1 MNLGKLFSEK
11 LYYLNKYILQPL
23 LFSCIINLAYLYVYN
38 ERENSTIMWRDIM
51 NINNNLLNE
60 KINQLKKGLEIVGA
74 NESLYN
80 KTNDEIISNI
90 LDMVFKGESL
100 NFNINDSQYTINELI
115 QFKQEYEKH
124 FLKNKLKTLNAIVYK
139 IKKYDTSLDSL
150 IRKYKKTRV
159 LEEYNK
165 IYASIN
171 KTYRLD
177 INKLVLSSV
186 LNIENITD
194 LDEQEHFYGDYLNQK
209 RKQIID
215 GVVSKVGIV

>member
-1 MNLGKLFSEK
+1 
-11 LYYLNKYILQPL
+11 
-23 LFSCIINLAYLYVYN
+23 
-38 ERENSTIMWRDIM
+38 M

-74 NESLYN
+74 NENLYN
-80 KTNDEIISNI
+80 KTNDELINDI
-90 LDMVFKGESL
+90 LDMAFKGETL
-100 NFNINDSQYTINELI
+100 KFTINDSEYTINELI
-115 QFKQEYEKH
+115 QLKQEYEKH
-124 FLKNKLKTLNAIVYK
+124 FLRNKLTTLNSIVYK

-150 IRKYKKTRV
+150 IRKYKKTRG

-186 LNIENITD
+186 NNIENITD
-194 LDEQEHFYGDYLNQK
+194 LDEQEHLYGEYLNQK
-209 RKQIID
+209 RKQIVD

>member
-1 MNLGKLFSEK
+1 
-11 LYYLNKYILQPL
+11 
-23 LFSCIINLAYLYVYN
+23 
-38 ERENSTIMWRDIM
+38 M

-74 NESLYN
+74 NENLYN
-80 KTNDEIISNI
+80 KTNDEIINDI
-90 LDMVFKGESL
+90 LDMAFKGETL
-100 NFNINDSQYTINELI
+100 KFTINDSEYTINELI
-115 QFKQEYEKH
+115 QLKQEYEKH
-124 FLKNKLKTLNAIVYK
+124 FLRNKLTTLNSIVYK

-150 IRKYKKTRV
+150 IRKYKKTRG

-171 KTYRLD
+171 KTYRVD

-186 LNIENITD
+186 NNIENITD
-194 LDEQEHFYGDYLNQK
+194 LDEQEHLYGEYLNQK
-209 RKQIID
+209 RKQIVD

>member
-1 MNLGKLFSEK
+1 
-11 LYYLNKYILQPL
+11 
-23 LFSCIINLAYLYVYN
+23 
-38 ERENSTIMWRDIM
+38 M

-74 NESLYN
+74 NENLYN
-80 KTNDEIISNI
+80 KTNDEIINDI
-90 LDMVFKGESL
+90 LDMAFKGETL
-100 NFNINDSQYTINELI
+100 KFTINDSEYTINELI
-115 QFKQEYEKH
+115 QLKQEYEKH
-124 FLKNKLKTLNAIVYK
+124 FLRNKLTTLNSIVYK

-150 IRKYKKTRV
+150 IRKYKKTRG

-186 LNIENITD
+186 NNIENITD
-194 LDEQEHFYGDYLNQK
+194 LDEQEHLYGE
-209 RKQIID
+209 
-215 GVVSKVGIV
+215 

>member
-1 MNLGKLFSEK
+1 
-11 LYYLNKYILQPL
+11 
-23 LFSCIINLAYLYVYN
+23 
-38 ERENSTIMWRDIM
+38 M

-60 KINQLKKGLEIVGA
+60 KINQLKKGLEIVGV
-74 NESLYN
+74 NENLYN
-80 KTNDEIISNI
+80 KTNDEIINDI
-90 LDMVFKGESL
+90 LDMAFKGETL
-100 NFNINDSQYTINELI
+100 KFTINDSEYTINELI
-115 QFKQEYEKH
+115 QLKQEYEKH
-124 FLKNKLKTLNAIVYK
+124 FLRNKLTTLNSIVYK

-150 IRKYKKTRV
+150 IRKYKKTRG

-186 LNIENITD
+186 NNIENITD
-194 LDEQEHFYGDYLNQK
+194 LDEQEHLYGEYLNQK
-209 RKQIID
+209 RKQIVD

>member
-1 MNLGKLFSEK
+1 
-11 LYYLNKYILQPL
+11 
-23 LFSCIINLAYLYVYN
+23 
-38 ERENSTIMWRDIM
+38 M

-74 NESLYN
+74 NENLYN
-80 KTNDEIISNI
+80 KTNDEIINDI
-90 LDMVFKGESL
+90 LDMAFKGETL
-100 NFNINDSQYTINELI
+100 KFTINDSEYTINELI
-115 QFKQEYEKH
+115 QLKQEYEKH
-124 FLKNKLKTLNAIVYK
+124 FLRNKLTTLNSIVYK

-150 IRKYKKTRV
+150 IRKYKKTRG

-186 LNIENITD
+186 NNIENITD
-194 LDEQEHFYGDYLNQK
+194 LDEQEHLYGEYLNQK

>member
-1 MNLGKLFSEK
+1 
-11 LYYLNKYILQPL
+11 
-23 LFSCIINLAYLYVYN
+23 
-38 ERENSTIMWRDIM
+38 M

-74 NESLYN
+74 NENLYN
-80 KTNDEIISNI
+80 KTNDEIITDI
-90 LDMVFKGESL
+90 LDMAFKGETL
-100 NFNINDSQYTINELI
+100 KFTINDSEYTINELI
-115 QFKQEYEKH
+115 QLKQEYEKH
-124 FLKNKLKTLNAIVYK
+124 FLRNKLTTLNSIVYK

-150 IRKYKKTRV
+150 IRKYKKTRG

-186 LNIENITD
+186 NNIENITD
-194 LDEQEHFYGDYLNQK
+194 LDEQEHLYGEYLNQK
-209 RKQIID
+209 RKQIVD

>member
-1 MNLGKLFSEK
+1 
-11 LYYLNKYILQPL
+11 
-23 LFSCIINLAYLYVYN
+23 
-38 ERENSTIMWRDIM
+38 M

-74 NESLYN
+74 NENLYN
-80 KTNDEIISNI
+80 KTNDEIINDI
-90 LDMVFKGESL
+90 LDMAFKGETL
-100 NFNINDSQYTINELI
+100 KFTINDSEYTINELI
-115 QFKQEYEKH
+115 QLKQEYEKH
-124 FLKNKLKTLNAIVYK
+124 FLRNKLTTLNSIVYK

-150 IRKYKKTRV
+150 IRKYKKTRG

-171 KTYRLD
+171 KTYRLV

-186 LNIENITD
+186 NNIENITD
-194 LDEQEHFYGDYLNQK
+194 LDEQEHLYGEYLNQK
-209 RKQIID
+209 RKQIVD

>member
-1 MNLGKLFSEK
+1 
-11 LYYLNKYILQPL
+11 
-23 LFSCIINLAYLYVYN
+23 
-38 ERENSTIMWRDIM
+38 M

-60 KINQLKKGLEIVGA
+60 KINQLKKGLEIVGS
-74 NESLYN
+74 NENLYN
-80 KTNDEIISNI
+80 KTNDEIINDI
-90 LDMVFKGESL
+90 LDMAFKGETL
-100 NFNINDSQYTINELI
+100 KFTINDSEYTINELI
-115 QFKQEYEKH
+115 QLKQEYEKH
-124 FLKNKLKTLNAIVYK
+124 FLRNKLTTLNSIVYK

-150 IRKYKKTRV
+150 IRKYKKTRG

-186 LNIENITD
+186 NNIENITD
-194 LDEQEHFYGDYLNQK
+194 LDEQEHLYGEYLNQK
-209 RKQIID
+209 RKQIVD

>member
-1 MNLGKLFSEK
+1 
-11 LYYLNKYILQPL
+11 
-23 LFSCIINLAYLYVYN
+23 
-38 ERENSTIMWRDIM
+38 M

-74 NESLYN
+74 NENLYN
-80 KTNDEIISNI
+80 KTNDEIINDI
-90 LDMVFKGESL
+90 LDMAFKGETL
-100 NFNINDSQYTINELI
+100 KFTINDSEYSINELI
-115 QFKQEYEKH
+115 QLKQEYEKH
-124 FLKNKLKTLNAIVYK
+124 FLRNKLTTLNSIVYK

-150 IRKYKKTRV
+150 IRKYKKTRG

-165 IYASIN
+165 IYVSIN

-186 LNIENITD
+186 NNIENITD
-194 LDEQEHFYGDYLNQK
+194 LDEQEHLYGEYLNQK
-209 RKQIID
+209 RKQIVD

>member
-1 MNLGKLFSEK
+1 
-11 LYYLNKYILQPL
+11 
-23 LFSCIINLAYLYVYN
+23 
-38 ERENSTIMWRDIM
+38 M

-74 NESLYN
+74 NENLYN
-80 KTNDEIISNI
+80 KTNDEIINDI
-90 LDMVFKGESL
+90 LDMAFKGE
-100 NFNINDSQYTINELI
+100 
-115 QFKQEYEKH
+115 
-124 FLKNKLKTLNAIVYK
+124 
-139 IKKYDTSLDSL
+139 LDSL
-150 IRKYKKTRV
+150 IRKYKKTRG

-186 LNIENITD
+186 NNIENITD
-194 LDEQEHFYGDYLNQK
+194 LDEQEHLYGEYLNQK
-209 RKQIID
+209 RKQIVD

>member
-1 MNLGKLFSEK
+1 
-11 LYYLNKYILQPL
+11 
-23 LFSCIINLAYLYVYN
+23 
-38 ERENSTIMWRDIM
+38 M

-74 NESLYN
+74 NENLYN
-80 KTNDEIISNI
+80 KTNDEIINDI
-90 LDMVFKGESL
+90 LDIAFKGETL
-100 NFNINDSQYTINELI
+100 KFTINDSEYTINELI
-115 QFKQEYEKH
+115 QLKQEYEKH
-124 FLKNKLKTLNAIVYK
+124 FLRNKLTTLNSIVYK

-150 IRKYKKTRV
+150 IRKYKKTRG

-186 LNIENITD
+186 NNIENITD
-194 LDEQEHFYGDYLNQK
+194 LDEQEHLYGEYLNQK
-209 RKQIID
+209 RKQIVD

>member
-1 MNLGKLFSEK
+1 
-11 LYYLNKYILQPL
+11 
-23 LFSCIINLAYLYVYN
+23 
-38 ERENSTIMWRDIM
+38 M

-74 NESLYN
+74 NENLYN
-80 KTNDEIISNI
+80 KTNDEITNDI
-90 LDMVFKGESL
+90 LDMAFKGETL
-100 NFNINDSQYTINELI
+100 KFTINDSEYTINELI
-115 QFKQEYEKH
+115 QLKQEYEKH
-124 FLKNKLKTLNAIVYK
+124 FLRNKLTTLNSIVYK

-150 IRKYKKTRV
+150 IRKYKKTRG

-186 LNIENITD
+186 NNIENITD
-194 LDEQEHFYGDYLNQK
+194 LDEQEHLYGEYLNQK
-209 RKQIID
+209 RKQIVD

>member
-1 MNLGKLFSEK
+1 
-11 LYYLNKYILQPL
+11 
-23 LFSCIINLAYLYVYN
+23 
-38 ERENSTIMWRDIM
+38 M

-90 LDMVFKGESL
+90 LDMVFTGESL
-100 NFNINDSQYTINELI
+100 KFNINDSQYTINELI

-150 IRKYKKTRV
+150 IRKYKKTRG

-194 LDEQEHFYGDYLNQK
+194 LDEQEHFYGNYLNQK

>member
-1 MNLGKLFSEK
+1 
-11 LYYLNKYILQPL
+11 
-23 LFSCIINLAYLYVYN
+23 
-38 ERENSTIMWRDIM
+38 M

-74 NESLYN
+74 NENLYN
-80 KTNDEIISNI
+80 KTNDEIINDI
-90 LDMVFKGESL
+90 LDMAFKGETL
-100 NFNINDSQYTINELI
+100 KFTINDSEYTINELI
-115 QFKQEYEKH
+115 QLKQEYEKH
-124 FLKNKLKTLNAIVYK
+124 FLRNKLTTLNSIVYK

-150 IRKYKKTRV
+150 IRKYKKTRG

-177 INKLVLSSV
+177 IKKLVLSSV
-186 LNIENITD
+186 NNIENITD
-194 LDEQEHFYGDYLNQK
+194 LDEQEHLYGEYLNQK
-209 RKQIID
+209 RKQIVD

>member
-1 MNLGKLFSEK
+1 
-11 LYYLNKYILQPL
+11 
-23 LFSCIINLAYLYVYN
+23 
-38 ERENSTIMWRDIM
+38 M

-74 NESLYN
+74 NENLYN
-80 KTNDEIISNI
+80 KTNDEIINDI
-90 LDMVFKGESL
+90 LDMAFKGETL
-100 NFNINDSQYTINELI
+100 KFTINDSEYTINELI
-115 QFKQEYEKH
+115 QLKQEYEKH
-124 FLKNKLKTLNAIVYK
+124 FSRNNLTTLNSIVYK

-150 IRKYKKTRV
+150 IRKYKRTRG

-186 LNIENITD
+186 NNIENITD
-194 LDEQEHFYGDYLNQK
+194 LDEQEHLYGEYLNQK
-209 RKQIID
+209 RKQIVD